1 MEGID
6 IYDIK
11 QLRLDKVPR
20 PSQKQLLDFTIKS
33 IKNNKKYICI
43 DAPTGIGKSFYA
55 CMFMDW
61 FKKEYDVSAQ
71 FDILT
76 NSKILQEQYT
86 KDYDFINSLW
96 GKSSYW
102 CEQYQCDCGTGLE
115 WAKLQNKKCGQC
127 PYATAKYKFENGDV
141 ALTNYHLFLTYLIY
155 MPQAWKRSSRVLII
169 DECHELDTVFCDF
182 ILTQFSKPL
191 LKRNGFNDYEVE
203 NLYKGFDPDLIQLED
218 FIHFLENRAIP
229 VAKSAYARLVRE
241 AEDDK
246 NSLKTAQALMGHI
259 QKWELLCREW
269 GDDPKN
275 WILEREKVQRE
286 GKSKEW
292 YWQLTAQPIWSHK
305 YLAENL
311 WPRYDYVICMSGT
324 ILDKDLFCQMNGIES
339 KDASYISIDSPF
351 PIEHRPIYFFN
362 GLGKQTFKTKEL
374 VWPKQLQIVD
384 KILKKYKDDKGI
396 IHSGN
401 YELSGWT
408 VRDSKNQNRL
418 LAHKSN
424 DRSEIVQEHYNSQ
437 QPTVLVSPSL
447 MTGLDLKDEY
457 SRFQVLLKMPYP
469 NLGSEKVKK
478 RMETMKDYYG
488 LTTVRTIIQS
498 YGRSIRS
505 MEDWADTYVLDG
517 CFADILKWSG
527 HWIPKW
533 IKDAIK
539 WIN

>member
-11 QLRLDKVPR
+11 RLRLDKKPR
-20 PSQKQLLDFTIKS
+20 PIQKELLNFSVKAV
-33 IKNNKKYICI
+33 KNNKKYII
-43 DAPTGIGKSFYA
+43 VEAPTGTGKSYYA

-86 KDYDFINSLW
+86 NDYDFINSLW
-96 GKSSYW
+96 GKGSYY
-102 CEQYQCDCGTGLE
+102 CEQYQCDCSTGSE
-115 WAKLQNKKCGQC
+115 WAKLQNKKCSNC
-127 PYATAKYKFENGDV
+127 PYSIAKYRFENGDV

-155 MPQAWKRSSRVLII
+155 MPQAWKRTSRVLVI
-169 DECHELDTVFCDF
+169 DETHELEQVFCDF
-182 ILTQFSKPL
+182 VLTQFSKPL

-203 NLYKGFDPDLIQLED
+203 NLFKEFDPDMQMEQ
-218 FIHFLENRAIP
+218 FINFIENRAIP
-229 VAKSAYARLVRE
+229 IAKSVYARLVRE
-241 AEDDK
+241 SEEDK
-246 NSLKTAQALMGHI
+246 NAIKTSQALIGHV

-269 GDDPKN
+269 GDDPTN
-275 WILEREKVQRE
+275 WILEREKVERE
-286 GKSKEW
+286 GSKKKDW
-292 YWQLTAQPIWSHK
+292 YWQLTAQPIWSYK

-311 WPRYDYVICMSGT
+311 WPRYDYVVLMSGT
-324 ILDKDLFCQMNGIES
+324 ILDKDLFCQMNGIDPS
-339 KDASYISIDSPF
+339 DAAFIAIDSPF
-351 PIEHRPIYFFN
+351 PVENRPIYFFSKI
-362 GLGKQTFKTKEL
+362 GKQSYKTKDI
-374 VWPKQLQIVD
+374 VWPKQKEIVD
-384 KILKKYKDDKGI
+384 KIMKKYKSDKGI

-401 YELSGWT
+401 YELASWT
-408 VRDSKNQNRL
+408 IRDVKEGSRL

-424 DRSEIVQEHYNSQ
+424 DRSQIVQEHYNSSE
-437 QPTVLVSPSL
+437 PTVLVSPSL

-457 SRFQVLLKMPYP
+457 SRFQVVLKMPYP

-488 LTTVRTIIQS
+488 LTTVRTLIQA
-498 YGRSIRS
+498 YGRSVRS
-505 MEDWADTYVLDG
+505 MDDWADTYILDG